1 MNDVVPIN
9 LSTLHRN
16 TNNIFNNSMLIR
28 TERLIL
34 DSIEYKL
41 LFRDKLIV
49 DRVGLYLEAVKN
61 LIQPDAFKQLQKY
74 FKII

>member
-1 MNDVVPIN
+1 MNDVRPIN
-9 LSTLHRN
+9 LSTLHKN
-16 TNNIFNNSMLIR
+16 TNNAFNNSMLIR

-41 LFRDKLIV
+41 LFRDKLVV

-61 LIQPDAFKQLQKY
+61 LILPEAFKQLQK
-74 FKII
+74 